1 MVAALGLSWATK
13 RMVEDPVRL
22 GRAFASRARGLALG
36 LTAAV
41 PVALV
46 STHLAPVPAV
56 SQAPLAVEE
65 HPGAAAVAGDAQAVV
80 SSLET
85 ALPRP
90 DNAQADL
97 HSYYEQGCEM
107 AITAPG
113 TVACEFGDLDDPA
126 LTVALVGDSK
136 RRPVAACPGGDCG
149 RAELA
154 HRDLLAQPLSVV
166 AVADDGGGWR
176 PEPIHVVSRVGPD
189 VLDRLTAQ
197 PPDLPVTADRPV
209 VGTPEHPT
217 PDATSFG
224 VIGRGMAAYWER
236 MLDLG
241 TSVIA
246 IRETPEMGIDVP
258 DCLST
263 RGADPD

>member
-1 MVAALGLSWATK
+1 MLGSRVGTWVGDHSYALYLWHWPLIVLWKGVSGGEVGVLDGPAWMVAALGLSWATK

-136 RRPVAACPGGDCG
+136 RRPVAACPG
-149 RAELA
+149 R
-154 HRDLLAQPLSVV
+154 
-166 AVADDGGGWR
+166 
-176 PEPIHVVSRVGPD
+176 
-189 VLDRLTAQ
+189 
-197 PPDLPVTADRPV
+197 
-209 VGTPEHPT
+209 
-217 PDATSFG
+217 
-224 VIGRGMAAYWER
+224 
-236 MLDLG
+236 
-241 TSVIA
+241 
-246 IRETPEMGIDVP
+246 
-258 DCLST
+258 
-263 RGADPD
+263 